1 MNSNYVHRK
10 WNTLFID
17 LGIVVVRSNAM
28 IFKNIK
34 NIWLFGLILLLLNS
48 CYSNQT
54 SKTLGGIEDMSILE
68 EVKERKWLNCGVNGN
83 LRGFSYAKLSE
94 IDMTKIDNDSNIP
107 NNNILQ
113 EIEKSTVGFDV
124 DICRAIAAA
133 IFDDPNAVRYRFL
146 DTQERFE
153 ELSSKKIDVS

>member
-54 SKTLGGIEDMSILE
+54 SKTCLLYTSPSPRDKRQSRM
-68 EVKERKWLNCGVNGN
+68 
-83 LRGFSYAKLSE
+83 
-94 IDMTKIDNDSNIP
+94 P
-107 NNNILQ
+107 
-113 EIEKSTVGFDV
+113 
-124 DICRAIAAA
+124 
-133 IFDDPNAVRYRFL
+133 
-146 DTQERFE
+146 
-153 ELSSKKIDVS
+153 SSA

>member
-68 EVKERKWLNCGVNGN
+68 EVKERKWLNCCVNGN

-107 NNNILQ
+107 NNQDLR
-113 EIEKSTVGFDV
+113 KY
-124 DICRAIAAA
+124 AIYS
-133 IFDDPNAVRYRFL
+133 V
-146 DTQERFE
+146 
-153 ELSSKKIDVS
+153 LSI